1 MLAEA
6 DRPAAYEPYSCEIES
21 LTKVEQSR
29 SPAPAMESIK
39 RALRS
44 MFKRGKKSK
53 QEEQKHPPA
62 QAQQPKPT
70 TASPAKLP
78 ASPPKAAEGRQAQG
92 VEQNTAGRLPTT
104 HPLFTGRHD
113 QPQSAIPLDRAA
125 QTAMPPVAGG
135 ADGVGMG
142 RPEERLQP
150 TPTPATTAPIEPVSA
165 VQRDDPPAPPPKTD
179 GAGDAMAATPR
190 EVAAPAPVAA
200 PVAAPAVTERQPVHM
215 PPTSESTH
223 EPPREATKD
232 IAPPNSIVSK
242 HAIPAGLPNAAATE
256 DNIPVTA
263 EQPAAFKAAKVA
275 PGMSAT
281 SGPLEDFPEV
291 SEYTE

>member
-53 QEEQKHPPA
+53 QEEQEQIPA
-62 QAQQPKPT
+62 QAPQPKPT

-78 ASPPKAAEGRQAQG
+78 ASPPKAADGLQAQG
-92 VEQNTAGRLPTT
+92 VEQSTAGRLPPT
-104 HPLFTGRHD
+104 HPLLTGRHD

-125 QTAMPPVAGG
+125 QTAMPPVARGTDGIGRGG
-135 ADGVGMG
+135 A
-142 RPEERLQP
+142 EERLQAS
-150 TPTPATTAPIEPVSA
+150 TIPAITAPSEPVSA
-165 VQRDDPPAPPPKTD
+165 LQRDEPPAPPPKTD
-179 GAGDAMAATPR
+179 GAADAVVATPR
-190 EVAAPAPVAA
+190 EAAAPVPLAA
-200 PVAAPAVTERQPVHM
+200 SVAAPAVAERQPVHM
-215 PPTSESTH
+215 PPMSQTTH
-223 EPPREATKD
+223 EPSMLATKD
-232 IAPPNSIVSK
+232 VAQANGIASTHP
-242 HAIPAGLPNAAATE
+242 IPIGLPDAAASE
-256 DNIPVTA
+256 DKIPVTA
-263 EQPAAFKAAKVA
+263 EEPAAFKPARVA

-291 SEYTE
+291 SDYTE